1 MGAAVGLLLGVGLFC
16 VWWSTW
22 APSDA
27 AAGRA
32 DAADGRQDGDE
43 HRPGAGSPLGSPVG
57 GPAGGLNGRIRDVLV
72 QAGVQSV
79 SPTAMATT
87 CAGIAV
93 CVGVVV
99 AVISQSPPIAICFAL
114 IAGWLP
120 VAGVRARAR
129 RRRTVLR
136 ELWPEV
142 VDNLQ
147 SGVRAGLSLPEALT
161 QVGERGPEL
170 LRPAFVAFGRDY
182 RASGRFGEALDRLKD
197 RLADPVADRICEALR
212 ITREVGGSD
221 LGRLL
226 RSLSAF
232 LREDARTRAEL
243 QARQSWTVNAARLA
257 VAAPWLVLGIL
268 ATRPESVRAYNSGAG
283 VVVLGTGAGLSLVA
297 YRLMLRLAR
306 LPEERR
312 VLR

>member
-1 MGAAVGLLLGVGLFC
+1 VGAALGLMLGIGLFP
-16 VWWSTW
+16 VWWSCW
-22 APSDA
+22 VPEPPASDRPD
-27 AAGRA
+27 GERA
-32 DAADGRQDGDE
+32 
-43 HRPGAGSPLGSPVG
+43 
-57 GPAGGLNGRIRDVLV
+57 PAGPVAGLRDALV

-79 SPTAMATT
+79 SVPALAAT
-87 CAGIAV
+87 CAGIGLIVGLATLAV
-93 CVGVVV
+93 
-99 AVISQSPPIAICFAL
+99 SLSPPIAACFAG
-114 IAGWLP
+114 IGAWAP
-120 VAGVRARAR
+120 VAGVRGRAR

-136 ELWPEV
+136 DLWPEV
-142 VDNLQ
+142 VDNLA

-161 QVGERGPEL
+161 QVGERGPEP

-182 RASGRFGEALDRLKD
+182 RATGRFGEALDALKD

-232 LREDARTRAEL
+232 LREEARTRAEL
-243 QARQSWTVNAARLA
+243 HARQTWTVNAARLA
-257 VAAPWLVLGIL
+257 VAAPWAVLAIL
-268 ATRPESVRAYNSGAG
+268 ATRPESVRPYNSSTG
-283 VVVLGTGAGLSLVA
+283 VVVLAVGAGVSVVA

-306 LPEERR
+306 LPEEQR